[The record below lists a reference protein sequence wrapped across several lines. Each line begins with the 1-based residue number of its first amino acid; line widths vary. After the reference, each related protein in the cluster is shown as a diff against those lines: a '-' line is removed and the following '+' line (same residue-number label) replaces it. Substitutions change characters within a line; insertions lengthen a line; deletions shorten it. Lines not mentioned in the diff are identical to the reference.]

1 MANRPERHGFP
12 WEQWEAD
19 LVYLT
24 EKTIDNHTIL
34 ATTLER
40 NETAV
45 DFAWRW
51 SDPNAGFP
59 PEAYNSI
66 MRLLQDEFPELWPRF
81 DLEEDVKGVFW
92 TPGDEFDSLPNELA
106 HWSQARLYFR

>member
-34 ATTLER
+34 ASTLER

-66 MRLLQDEFPELWPRF
+66 MRLLQDAQDRYGPESYGRYSAY
-81 DLEEDVKGVFW
+81 EAIKIVE
-92 TPGDEFDSLPNELA
+92 S
-106 HWSQARLYFR
+106 